1 MADLR
6 TDYKDDL
13 LDTSVNTQ
21 RKYRQV
27 DNGDGTV
34 SFVDETVYAQ
44 NGDTFGA
51 SEVNQIHA
59 AVNLVNDS
67 LSVDTTN
74 LSEDFS
80 LKGLLQKL
88 AEKYFPAI
96 RYFLKNG
103 HFSNIGSISTG
114 GVISYS
120 LETNALKVS
129 TKAPTTEGAE
139 ANGGT
144 LSIPLDGLENY
155 NKLSVTAHASADS
168 GNSIFRI
175 KMCYV
180 SSSDGSTVKSV
191 LPFNGTYYNSIP
203 TESETVDVD
212 LSTLTEEELS
222 TVYLELLTSTNY
234 YFAGNT
240 LHGYVETI
248 YAYKG

>member
-67 LSVDTTN
+67 LTVDTTN

-80 LKGLLQKL
+80 LNGLLQML
-88 AEKYFPAI
+88 AEQYFPNGFNLNAQPAS
-96 RYFLKNG
+96 YFTSVSNATVNPMVFTPTATENAGIGIENYNVADYNTLTITATATNG
-103 HFSNIGSISTG
+103 VLTVWFNDGSSNQLLTEVD
-114 GVISYS
+114 GVISN
-120 LETNALKVS
+120 T
-129 TKAPTTEGAE
+129 TKTFNIDLSRFTVGK
-139 ANGGT
+139 
-144 LSIPLDGLENY
+144 LSITAMY
-155 NKLSVTAHASADS
+155 NT
-168 GNSIFRI
+168 G
-175 KMCYV
+175 
-180 SSSDGSTVKSV
+180 
-191 LPFNGTYYNSIP
+191 
-203 TESETVDVD
+203 
-212 LSTLTEEELS
+212 
-222 TVYLELLTSTNY
+222 
-234 YFAGNT
+234 
-240 LHGYVETI
+240 TI
-248 YAYKG
+248 YIDKCILH